1 MLPDIDQLKAKNTM
15 RNITKNSMTLSTTN
29 LTKNNNPTSSYYY
42 KIKSTSKSTSA
53 KVVDLNSYLNIN
65 PNNLGQ
71 KSKIINNST
80 NNNNNIS
87 TNNNSNFYENLYYYP
102 PHKNN
107 YSYANDISSDVGLL
121 YSDFNF
127 NKAPSLKQ
135 NVSEIHRMIEN
146 RKNYKL
152 RCINNLFY
160 YSLCGNRIANTNI
173 DDYYYEGEPKDID
186 FQNQNFIDKS
196 TMHRNNS
203 CLEFIPNKNNLI
215 KNEPLINKYVNN
227 SNISIYNNK
236 TRYINKYMNTGNN
249 RSISQTIYEI
259 KNIPDLS
266 KNNLKQ
272 KNNSINID
280 KSNNQE
286 ESLYLPELK
295 KIQNSFITNLNTEKM
310 DFKINDCIYKSRD
323 KDMKISDLEK
333 NIYRLRIFQ
342 NFQKDKLNAML
353 EKKIYRLE
361 KYIKHIESIFHKHSK
376 IYKKYKINF
385 QNYLRFL
392 WNEISDKEDV
402 MKLLRAD
409 YIKLEYDV
417 DNLLTKNI
425 DKQSELERLI
435 EIRNFLYRV
444 KHKDET
450 IPDINSTLY
459 IESKK
464 YLLAKCLTRLFANDN
479 NITVI
484 KFLNTIP
491 QKIPDISNIDP
502 KNFIAKNCPPVIPYN
517 NFSNTNTSQSIT
529 DSKANKSYSKSNKNK
544 TKKNKNK
551 KIKKEILYDP
561 DNENAFSSPEEFV
574 KIITFLEDQNRFLLR
589 QNENK
594 RMLIET
600 YKDELETCVPEEDV
614 LIGQKL
620 MAEIEE
626 KEKYLLK
633 LKLKNALLKE
643 NFKDEYNHILVNSQ
657 FKELRKL
664 NRSDA
669 HSSFADFKYF
679 QTVNYNFQISRAK
692 YQGLVFFKK
701 LLHNFLNFL
710 SLKYDSF
717 TKEKFYNHINPDYLD
732 EILQY
737 SKKLEFNDRN
747 YFLIYDYT
755 LKLLKLYEFICFY
768 VLRKNK
774 EYNSDK
780 KNIDIIKKEYDKI
793 TNQRKLENSR
803 TIRRLIENKRI
814 NGCRQLIEK
823 WQKNDKYISR
833 KVDNDYY
840 KLIPRNASQDDII
853 RKRYKKNKDIINDE
867 YKNILQY

>member
-1 MLPDIDQLKAKNTM
+1 MLPDIDHLKTKNTI

-29 LTKNNNPTSSYYY
+29 LTKNNNPTSSNYY
-42 KIKSTSKSTSA
+42 KIKPTTKSNSA
-53 KVVDLNSYLNIN
+53 KFIDLNSYLSFNS
-65 PNNLGQ
+65 NNLGN

-80 NNNNNIS
+80 NNNMNIS
-87 TNNNSNFYENLYYYP
+87 TNNNSNFYEKLYYYP

-107 YSYANDISSDVGLL
+107 YSYANDLSSEVGLL

-135 NVSEIHRMIEN
+135 NVSEIKRMIES

-160 YSLCGNRIANTNI
+160 NSLCGNRLSKTNI
-173 DDYYYEGEPKDID
+173 DDYYYEGEPNDID
-186 FQNQNFIDKS
+186 FQNQNFFEKS
-196 TMHRNNS
+196 NMQRNNS

-215 KNEPLINKYVNN
+215 KNEPLVNNIGNISTYINK
-227 SNISIYNNK
+227 SRS
-236 TRYINKYMNTGNN
+236 INKYMNTGNN
-249 RSISQTIYEI
+249 GSISQTIYEI

-266 KNNLKQ
+266 KDNLKQ
-272 KNNSINID
+272 KNNTINID

-286 ESLYLPELK
+286 EYLYLPELQ
-295 KIQNSFITNLNTEKM
+295 KIQNSFITNLNTKKM
-310 DFKINDCIYKSRD
+310 DFKISDCIYRSRD
-323 KDMKISDLEK
+323 KNMKITDLEK
-333 NIYRLRIFQ
+333 NIYRLRIFL

-353 EKKIYRLE
+353 DKKIYRLE

-376 IYKKYKINF
+376 IYKIYKINF

-402 MKLLRAD
+402 MKLLKAD
-409 YIKLEYDV
+409 HIKLEYDV

-425 DKQSELERLI
+425 DKQSELEKLI

-444 KHKDET
+444 KHKDEK
-450 IPDINSTLY
+450 IPDIDSTLY

-464 YLLAKCLTRLFANDN
+464 YLLAKCLTKLFANDN

-491 QKIPDISNIDP
+491 EKIPDISNIDP
-502 KNFIAKNCPPVIPYN
+502 KNFVVKNCPPVLPYN
-517 NFSNTNTSQSIT
+517 NFSNNNTSQSIN
-529 DSKANKSYSKSNKNK
+529 DSKINKNNNKSNKSK
-544 TKKNKNK
+544 AKKFKSK
-551 KIKKEILYDP
+551 KIKKEILYEP
-561 DNENAFSSPEEFV
+561 DNENAFSSPEEFM

-600 YKDELETCVPEEDV
+600 YKDELETCVPEEEV
-614 LIGQKL
+614 EIGKKL

-626 KEKYLLK
+626 KEKYLLE
-633 LKLKNALLKE
+633 LKHKNVLLKE
-643 NFKDEYNHILVNSQ
+643 KFKDEYNQNLVNNQ

-710 SLKYDSF
+710 SVNYDSF
-717 TKEKFYNHINPDYLD
+717 TKEKFYSHINPDYLD
-732 EILQY
+732 EILLY
-737 SKKLEFNDRN
+737 SKDLEFNDRN

-755 LKLLKLYEFICFY
+755 LKILKLYEFICFY

-774 EYNSDK
+774 EYNSNK

-833 KVDNDYY
+833 KVDNEYY
-840 KLIPRNASQDDII
+840 KLIPRNASQDDIF
-853 RKRYKKNKDIINDE
+853 RKRNKKNKNMVNDE
-867 YKNILQY
+867 YKSLLQY

>member
-1 MLPDIDQLKAKNTM
+1 MLPDIDQLKTKTTL

-29 LTKNNNPTSSYYY
+29 LTKNYNPTSSYYY
-42 KIKSTSKSTSA
+42 KIKPTSKNTST
-53 KVVDLNSYLNIN
+53 KVIDLNSFLNIN
-65 PNNLGQ
+65 SNNYDQ
-71 KSKIINNST
+71 RSKIINNST

-107 YSYANDISSDVGLL
+107 YSYANDLSSEVGLL

-135 NVSEIHRMIEN
+135 NVSEIHKMIEN

-152 RCINNLFY
+152 RCINSLFY
-160 YSLCGNRIANTNI
+160 NSLCGNRIVKTNS
-173 DDYYYEGEPKDID
+173 DDYYNDSIPKDID
-186 FQNQNFIDKS
+186 FQSQNFIENS
-196 TMHRNNS
+196 QMRRNNS
-203 CLEFIPNKNNLI
+203 CLEFIPNKNNII
-215 KNEPLINKYVNN
+215 KNESLFNN
-227 SNISIYNNK
+227 NNNLNTYNNK
-236 TRYINKYMNTGNN
+236 NRSINRYMNTGNN
-249 RSISQTIYEI
+249 GSISQTIYEI
-259 KNIPDLS
+259 KNMPDLS
-266 KNNLKQ
+266 KENLKH
-272 KNNSINID
+272 KNKSMININ

-286 ESLYLPELK
+286 ENLYLPELQ
-295 KIQNSFITNLNTEKM
+295 KIQNSFITSIDTEKM
-310 DFKINDCIYKSRD
+310 DFKINDCIYRSRD

-333 NIYRLRIFQ
+333 NIYRLRILQ
-342 NFQKDKLNAML
+342 NSQKDKLNAIL
-353 EKKIYRLE
+353 DEKIYRLE
-361 KYIKHIESIFHKHSK
+361 NYIKHLESIFHKYSK
-376 IYKKYKINF
+376 IYKKYNINF

-392 WNEISDKEDV
+392 WNQISDKEDIL
-402 MKLLRAD
+402 KLIKAEQ
-409 YIKLEYDV
+409 IKLEYDV
-417 DNLLTKNI
+417 DNLLTKNVER
-425 DKQSELERLI
+425 QSELEKLI

-444 KHKDET
+444 KHKDEV

-464 YLLAKCLTRLFANDN
+464 YALAKCLTKLFAKDN

-484 KFLNTIP
+484 KFLNTVP
-491 QKIPDISNIDP
+491 QKIPDESSVDP
-502 KNFIAKNCPPVIPYN
+502 KNFIAKNCPPVLPYN
-517 NFSNTNTSQSIT
+517 NFSNNNTSQSIN
-529 DSKANKSYSKSNKNK
+529 DSKINKKNSKSNKNK
-544 TKKNKNK
+544 VKKHKNK
-551 KIKKEILYDP
+551 KVKNDLLYEP
-561 DNENAFSSPEEFV
+561 DNENAFSSPEEFA

-600 YKDELETCVPEEDV
+600 YKDELETCVPEEEIE
-614 LIGQKL
+614 IGKKL
-620 MAEIEE
+620 NAEIEE
-626 KEKYLLK
+626 KEKLVYE
-633 LKLKNALLKE
+633 LKLKNVLLKE
-643 NFKDEYNHILVNSQ
+643 NYKHEYNRNLINNQ

-692 YQGLVFFKK
+692 YQGFVFFKK
-701 LLHNFLNFL
+701 LLNNFLNFL
-710 SLKYDSF
+710 SLKYDSL
-717 TKEKFYNHINPDYLD
+717 TKEKFYSHINPDHLD

-737 SKKLEFNDRN
+737 SKGLEFNDRN

-755 LKLLKLYEFICFY
+755 LKLLKLYEFICYY

-780 KNIDIIKKEYDKI
+780 KNIAIIKKEYDKI

-814 NGCRQLIEK
+814 NGCKQLIEK

-833 KVDNDYY
+833 KVNNDYY
-840 KLIPRNASQDDII
+840 KLIQRNVSQDDIF
-853 RKRYKKNKDIINDE
+853 RKGHKKNKDVVNDE
-867 YKNILQY
+867 YKNLLQY

>member
-1 MLPDIDQLKAKNTM
+1 MLPDIDHLKAKNTM

-409 YIKLEYDV
+409 HIKLEYDV

-517 NFSNTNTSQSIT
+517 NISNTNTSQSIT

-633 LKLKNALLKE
+633 LKLKNDLLKE

-814 NGCRQLIEK
+814 NGCKQLIEK

>member
-1 MLPDIDQLKAKNTM
+1 MLPDIDDLKTKNTI
-15 RNITKNSMTLSTTN
+15 RNITKNSMTLSTAN

-42 KIKSTSKSTSA
+42 KIKPTTKSASA
-53 KVVDLNSYLNIN
+53 KFIDLNSYLSFNS
-65 PNNLGQ
+65 NNLGN
-71 KSKIINNST
+71 KSKIINNSS
-80 NNNNNIS
+80 NNNINIS

-107 YSYANDISSDVGLL
+107 YSYANDLSSEVGLL

-135 NVSEIHRMIEN
+135 NVSEIHRMIES

-160 YSLCGNRIANTNI
+160 NSLCGNRIAKTNI

-186 FQNQNFIDKS
+186 FQNQNFFEKS
-196 TMHRNNS
+196 NMQRNNS

-215 KNEPLINKYVNN
+215 KNEPLVNN
-227 SNISIYNNK
+227 NGNISTYNNK
-236 TRYINKYMNTGNN
+236 SRSINKYMNTGNSG
-249 RSISQTIYEI
+249 SISQTIYEI

-266 KNNLKQ
+266 KDNLKQ
-272 KNNSINID
+272 KNNTINID

-286 ESLYLPELK
+286 ESLYLPELQ
-295 KIQNSFITNLNTEKM
+295 KIQNSFITNLNTKKM
-310 DFKINDCIYKSRD
+310 DFKISDCIYRSRD
-323 KDMKISDLEK
+323 KNMKITDLEK

-342 NFQKDKLNAML
+342 NFQKDKLNSML
-353 EKKIYRLE
+353 DKKVYRLE

-376 IYKKYKINF
+376 IYKIYKINF

-402 MKLLRAD
+402 MKLLNSD
-409 YIKLEYDV
+409 HIKLEYDV

-425 DKQSELERLI
+425 DKQSELEKLI

-444 KHKDET
+444 KHKDEK
-450 IPDINSTLY
+450 IPDIDSTLY

-464 YLLAKCLTRLFANDN
+464 YLLAKCLTKLFANDN

-502 KNFIAKNCPPVIPYN
+502 KNFIAKNCPPVLPYN
-517 NFSNTNTSQSIT
+517 NFSNNNTSQSIN
-529 DSKANKSYSKSNKNK
+529 DSKINKNNNKSNKSK
-544 TKKNKNK
+544 TKKYKSK
-551 KIKKEILYDP
+551 KIKKEILYEP
-561 DNENAFSSPEEFV
+561 DNENAFSSPEEFM

-600 YKDELETCVPEEDV
+600 YKDELETCVPEEEV
-614 LIGQKL
+614 EIGKKL

-626 KEKYLLK
+626 KEKYLLE
-633 LKLKNALLKE
+633 LKHKNVLLKE
-643 NFKDEYNHILVNSQ
+643 KFKDEYNQNLVNNQ

-710 SLKYDSF
+710 SLNYDSF
-717 TKEKFYNHINPDYLD
+717 TKEKFYSHINPDYLD
-732 EILQY
+732 EILLY
-737 SKKLEFNDRN
+737 SKDLEFNDRN

-755 LKLLKLYEFICFY
+755 LKILKLYEFICFY

-774 EYNSDK
+774 EYNSNK

-814 NGCRQLIEK
+814 NGCKQLIEK

-833 KVDNDYY
+833 KVDNEYY
-840 KLIPRNASQDDII
+840 KLIPRNASQDDVF
-853 RKRYKKNKDIINDE
+853 RKRNKKNKNMINDE
-867 YKNILQY
+867 YKSLLQY

>member
-196 TMHRNNS
+196 AMHRNNS

-227 SNISIYNNK
+227 SNISIYNDK

-280 KSNNQE
+280 KSSNQE

-409 YIKLEYDV
+409 HIKLEYDV

-840 KLIPRNASQDDII
+840 KLIPRNASQDDIV

>member
-1 MLPDIDQLKAKNTM
+1 MLPDIDDLKTKNTI
-15 RNITKNSMTLSTTN
+15 RNITKNSMTLSTAN

-42 KIKSTSKSTSA
+42 KIKPTTKSASA
-53 KVVDLNSYLNIN
+53 KFIDLNSYLSFNS
-65 PNNLGQ
+65 NNLGN
-71 KSKIINNST
+71 KSKIINNSS
-80 NNNNNIS
+80 NNNINIS

-107 YSYANDISSDVGLL
+107 YSYANDLSSEVGLL

-135 NVSEIHRMIEN
+135 NVSEIHRMIESI
-146 RKNYKL
+146 KNYKL

-160 YSLCGNRIANTNI
+160 NSLCGNRIAKTNI

-186 FQNQNFIDKS
+186 FQNQNFFEKS
-196 TMHRNNS
+196 NMQRNNS

-215 KNEPLINKYVNN
+215 KNEPLVNN
-227 SNISIYNNK
+227 NGNISTYNNK
-236 TRYINKYMNTGNN
+236 SRSINKYMNTGNSG
-249 RSISQTIYEI
+249 SISQTIYEI

-266 KNNLKQ
+266 KDNLKQ
-272 KNNSINID
+272 KNNTINID

-286 ESLYLPELK
+286 ESLYLPELQ
-295 KIQNSFITNLNTEKM
+295 KIQNSFITNLNTKKM
-310 DFKINDCIYKSRD
+310 DFKISDCIYRSRD
-323 KDMKISDLEK
+323 KNMKITDLEK

-342 NFQKDKLNAML
+342 NFQKDKLNSML
-353 EKKIYRLE
+353 DKKVYRLE

-376 IYKKYKINF
+376 IYKIYKINF

-402 MKLLRAD
+402 MKLLNSD
-409 YIKLEYDV
+409 HIKLEYDV

-425 DKQSELERLI
+425 DKQSELEKLI

-444 KHKDET
+444 KHKDEK
-450 IPDINSTLY
+450 IPDIDSTLY

-464 YLLAKCLTRLFANDN
+464 YLLAKCLTKLFANDN

-502 KNFIAKNCPPVIPYN
+502 KNFIAKNCPPVLPYN
-517 NFSNTNTSQSIT
+517 NFSNNNTSQSIN
-529 DSKANKSYSKSNKNK
+529 DSKINKNNNKSNKSK
-544 TKKNKNK
+544 TKKYKSK
-551 KIKKEILYDP
+551 KIKKEILYEP
-561 DNENAFSSPEEFV
+561 DNENAFSSPEEFM

-600 YKDELETCVPEEDV
+600 YKDELETCVPEEEV
-614 LIGQKL
+614 EIGKKL

-626 KEKYLLK
+626 KEKYLLE
-633 LKLKNALLKE
+633 LKHKNVLLKE
-643 NFKDEYNHILVNSQ
+643 KFKDEYNQNLVNNQ

-710 SLKYDSF
+710 SLNYDSF
-717 TKEKFYNHINPDYLD
+717 TKEKFYSHINPDYLD
-732 EILQY
+732 EILLY
-737 SKKLEFNDRN
+737 SKDLEFNDRN

-755 LKLLKLYEFICFY
+755 LKILKLYEFICFY

-774 EYNSDK
+774 EYNSNK

-814 NGCRQLIEK
+814 NGCKQLIEK

-833 KVDNDYY
+833 KVDNEYY
-840 KLIPRNASQDDII
+840 KLIPRNASQDDVF
-853 RKRYKKNKDIINDE
+853 RKRNKKNKNLINDE
-867 YKNILQY
+867 YKSFLQY

>member
-1 MLPDIDQLKAKNTM
+1 MLPDIDDLKTKNTI

-42 KIKSTSKSTSA
+42 KIKPTTKSASA
-53 KVVDLNSYLNIN
+53 KFIDLNSYLSFNS
-65 PNNLGQ
+65 NNLGN
-71 KSKIINNST
+71 KSKIINNSS
-80 NNNNNIS
+80 NNNINIS

-107 YSYANDISSDVGLL
+107 YSYANDLSSEVGLL

-135 NVSEIHRMIEN
+135 NVSEIHRMIESI
-146 RKNYKL
+146 KNYKL

-160 YSLCGNRIANTNI
+160 NSLCGNRIAKTNI

-186 FQNQNFIDKS
+186 FQNQNFFEKS
-196 TMHRNNS
+196 NMQRNNS

-215 KNEPLINKYVNN
+215 KNEPLVNN
-227 SNISIYNNK
+227 NGNISTYNNK
-236 TRYINKYMNTGNN
+236 SRSINKYMNTGNSG
-249 RSISQTIYEI
+249 SISQTIYEI

-266 KNNLKQ
+266 KDNLKQ
-272 KNNSINID
+272 KNNTINID

-286 ESLYLPELK
+286 ESLYLPELQ
-295 KIQNSFITNLNTEKM
+295 KIQNSFITNLNTKKM
-310 DFKINDCIYKSRD
+310 DFKISDCIYRSRD
-323 KDMKISDLEK
+323 KNMKITDLEK

-342 NFQKDKLNAML
+342 NFQKDKLNSML
-353 EKKIYRLE
+353 DKKVYRLE

-376 IYKKYKINF
+376 IYKIYKINF

-402 MKLLRAD
+402 MKLLNSD
-409 YIKLEYDV
+409 HIKLEYDV

-425 DKQSELERLI
+425 DKQSELEKLI

-444 KHKDET
+444 KHKDEK
-450 IPDINSTLY
+450 IPDIDSTLY

-464 YLLAKCLTRLFANDN
+464 YLLAKCLTKLFANDN

-491 QKIPDISNIDP
+491 QKIPDISDIDP
-502 KNFIAKNCPPVIPYN
+502 KNFIAKNCPPVLPYN
-517 NFSNTNTSQSIT
+517 NFSNNNTSQSIN
-529 DSKANKSYSKSNKNK
+529 DSKINKNNNKSNKSK
-544 TKKNKNK
+544 TKKYKSK
-551 KIKKEILYDP
+551 KIKKEILYEP
-561 DNENAFSSPEEFV
+561 DNENAFSSPEEFM

-600 YKDELETCVPEEDV
+600 YKDELETCVPEEEV
-614 LIGQKL
+614 EIGKKL

-626 KEKYLLK
+626 KEKYLLE
-633 LKLKNALLKE
+633 LKHKNVLLKE
-643 NFKDEYNHILVNSQ
+643 KFKDEYNQNLVNNQ

-710 SLKYDSF
+710 SLNYDSF
-717 TKEKFYNHINPDYLD
+717 TKEKFYSHINPDYLD
-732 EILQY
+732 EILLY
-737 SKKLEFNDRN
+737 SKDLEFNDRN

-755 LKLLKLYEFICFY
+755 LKILKLYEFICFY

-774 EYNSDK
+774 EYNSNK

-814 NGCRQLIEK
+814 NGCKQLIEK

-833 KVDNDYY
+833 KVDNEYY
-840 KLIPRNASQDDII
+840 KLIPRNASQDDVF
-853 RKRYKKNKDIINDE
+853 RKRNKKNKNLINDE
-867 YKNILQY
+867 YKSFLQY

>member
-1 MLPDIDQLKAKNTM
+1 MLPDIDHLKTKNTI

-42 KIKSTSKSTSA
+42 KIKPTTKSSSA
-53 KVVDLNSYLNIN
+53 KFIDLNSYLSFNS
-65 PNNLGQ
+65 NNLGN

-80 NNNNNIS
+80 NNNINIS
-87 TNNNSNFYENLYYYP
+87 TTNNSNFYENLYYYP

-107 YSYANDISSDVGLL
+107 YSYANDLSSEVGLL

-135 NVSEIHRMIEN
+135 NVSEIHRMIES

-160 YSLCGNRIANTNI
+160 NSLCGNRIAKTNI

-186 FQNQNFIDKS
+186 FQNQNFFEKS
-196 TMHRNNS
+196 NMQRNNS

-215 KNEPLINKYVNN
+215 KNEPLVNN
-227 SNISIYNNK
+227 NGNISTYNNK
-236 TRYINKYMNTGNN
+236 SRSINKYMNTGNSG
-249 RSISQTIYEI
+249 SISQTIYEI

-266 KNNLKQ
+266 KDNLKQ
-272 KNNSINID
+272 KNNTINID

-286 ESLYLPELK
+286 ESLYLPELQ
-295 KIQNSFITNLNTEKM
+295 KIQNSFITNLNTKKM
-310 DFKINDCIYKSRD
+310 DFKISDCIYRSRD
-323 KDMKISDLEK
+323 KNMKITDLEK

-342 NFQKDKLNAML
+342 NFQKDKLNSML
-353 EKKIYRLE
+353 DKKVYRLE

-376 IYKKYKINF
+376 IYKIYKINF

-402 MKLLRAD
+402 IKLLNAD
-409 YIKLEYDV
+409 HIKLEYDV

-425 DKQSELERLI
+425 DKQSELEKLI

-444 KHKDET
+444 KHKDEK
-450 IPDINSTLY
+450 IPDIDSTLY

-464 YLLAKCLTRLFANDN
+464 YLLAKCLTKLFENDN

-502 KNFIAKNCPPVIPYN
+502 KNFIAKNCPPVLPYN
-517 NFSNTNTSQSIT
+517 NFSNNNTSQSIN
-529 DSKANKSYSKSNKNK
+529 DSKINKNNNKSNKSK
-544 TKKNKNK
+544 AKKYKSK
-551 KIKKEILYDP
+551 KIKKEILYEP
-561 DNENAFSSPEEFV
+561 DNENAFSSPEEFK

-600 YKDELETCVPEEDV
+600 YKDELETCVPEEEV
-614 LIGQKL
+614 EIGKKL

-626 KEKYLLK
+626 KEKYLLE
-633 LKLKNALLKE
+633 LKHKNVLLKE
-643 NFKDEYNHILVNSQ
+643 KFKDEYNQNLVNNQ

-710 SLKYDSF
+710 SLNYDSF
-717 TKEKFYNHINPDYLD
+717 TKEKFYSHINPDYLD
-732 EILQY
+732 EILLY
-737 SKKLEFNDRN
+737 SKDLEFNDRN

-755 LKLLKLYEFICFY
+755 LKILKLYEFICFY

-774 EYNSDK
+774 EYNSNK

-814 NGCRQLIEK
+814 NGCKQLIEK

-833 KVDNDYY
+833 KVDNEYY
-840 KLIPRNASQDDII
+840 KLIPRNASQDDVF
-853 RKRYKKNKDIINDE
+853 RKRNKKNKNMINDE
-867 YKNILQY
+867 YKILLQY

>member
-1 MLPDIDQLKAKNTM
+1 MLPDIDHLKTKNTI

-42 KIKSTSKSTSA
+42 KIKPTTKSSSA
-53 KVVDLNSYLNIN
+53 KFIDLNSYLSFNS
-65 PNNLGQ
+65 NNLGN

-80 NNNNNIS
+80 NNNINIS

-107 YSYANDISSDVGLL
+107 YSYANDLSSEVGLL

-135 NVSEIHRMIEN
+135 NVSEIHRMIES

-160 YSLCGNRIANTNI
+160 NSLCGNRIAKTNI

-186 FQNQNFIDKS
+186 FQNQNFFEKS
-196 TMHRNNS
+196 NMQRNNS

-215 KNEPLINKYVNN
+215 KNEPLVNN
-227 SNISIYNNK
+227 NGNISTYNNK
-236 TRYINKYMNTGNN
+236 SRSINKYMNTGNSG
-249 RSISQTIYEI
+249 SISQTIYEI

-266 KNNLKQ
+266 KDNLKQ
-272 KNNSINID
+272 KNNTINID

-286 ESLYLPELK
+286 ESLYLPELQ
-295 KIQNSFITNLNTEKM
+295 KIQNSFITNLNTKKM
-310 DFKINDCIYKSRD
+310 DFKISDCIYRSRD
-323 KDMKISDLEK
+323 KNMKITDLEK

-342 NFQKDKLNAML
+342 NFQKDKLNSML
-353 EKKIYRLE
+353 DKKVYRLE

-376 IYKKYKINF
+376 IYKIYKINF

-402 MKLLRAD
+402 IKLLNAD
-409 YIKLEYDV
+409 HIKLEYDV

-425 DKQSELERLI
+425 DKQSELEKLI

-444 KHKDET
+444 KHKDEK
-450 IPDINSTLY
+450 IPDIDSTLY

-464 YLLAKCLTRLFANDN
+464 YLLAKCLTKLFENDN

-502 KNFIAKNCPPVIPYN
+502 KNFIAKNCPPVLPYN
-517 NFSNTNTSQSIT
+517 NFSNNNTSQSIN
-529 DSKANKSYSKSNKNK
+529 DSKINKNNNKSNKSK
-544 TKKNKNK
+544 TKKYKSK
-551 KIKKEILYDP
+551 KIKKEILYEP
-561 DNENAFSSPEEFV
+561 DNENAFSSPEEFM

-600 YKDELETCVPEEDV
+600 YKDELETCVPEEEV
-614 LIGQKL
+614 EIGKKL

-626 KEKYLLK
+626 KEKYLLE
-633 LKLKNALLKE
+633 LKHKNVLLKE
-643 NFKDEYNHILVNSQ
+643 KFKDEYNQNLVNNQ

-710 SLKYDSF
+710 SLNYDSF
-717 TKEKFYNHINPDYLD
+717 TKEKFYSHINPDCLD
-732 EILQY
+732 EILLY
-737 SKKLEFNDRN
+737 SKDLEFNDRN

-755 LKLLKLYEFICFY
+755 LKILKLYEFICFY

-774 EYNSDK
+774 EYNSNK

-814 NGCRQLIEK
+814 NGCKQLIEK

-833 KVDNDYY
+833 KVDNEYY
-840 KLIPRNASQDDII
+840 KLIPRNASQDDVF
-853 RKRYKKNKDIINDE
+853 RKRNKKNKNMINDE
-867 YKNILQY
+867 YKSLLQY

>member
-1 MLPDIDQLKAKNTM
+1 MLPDIDHLKAKNTM

-266 KNNLKQ
+266 KDNLKQ

-409 YIKLEYDV
+409 HIKLEYDV

-529 DSKANKSYSKSNKNK
+529 DSKANKSYNKSNKNK

-701 LLHNFLNFL
+701 LLYNFLNFL

>member
-1 MLPDIDQLKAKNTM
+1 MLPDIDHLKTKNTI

-29 LTKNNNPTSSYYY
+29 LTKNNNPTSSNYY
-42 KIKSTSKSTSA
+42 KIKPTTKSNSA
-53 KVVDLNSYLNIN
+53 KFIDLNSYLSFNS
-65 PNNLGQ
+65 NNLGN

-80 NNNNNIS
+80 NNNMNIS
-87 TNNNSNFYENLYYYP
+87 TNNNSNFYEKLYYYP

-107 YSYANDISSDVGLL
+107 YSYANDLSSEVGLL

-135 NVSEIHRMIEN
+135 NVSEIKRMIES

-160 YSLCGNRIANTNI
+160 NSLCGNRLSKTNI
-173 DDYYYEGEPKDID
+173 DDYYYEGEPNDID
-186 FQNQNFIDKS
+186 FQNQNFFEKS
-196 TMHRNNS
+196 NMQRNNS

-215 KNEPLINKYVNN
+215 KNEPLVNNIGNISTYINK
-227 SNISIYNNK
+227 SRS
-236 TRYINKYMNTGNN
+236 INKYMNTGNN
-249 RSISQTIYEI
+249 GSISQTIYEI

-266 KNNLKQ
+266 KDNLKQ
-272 KNNSINID
+272 KNNTINID

-286 ESLYLPELK
+286 EYLYLPELQ
-295 KIQNSFITNLNTEKM
+295 KIQNSFITNLNTKKM
-310 DFKINDCIYKSRD
+310 DFKISDCIYRSRD
-323 KDMKISDLEK
+323 KNMKITDLEK
-333 NIYRLRIFQ
+333 NIYRLRIFL

-353 EKKIYRLE
+353 DKKIYRLE

-376 IYKKYKINF
+376 IYKIYKINF

-402 MKLLRAD
+402 MKLLKAD
-409 YIKLEYDV
+409 HIKLEYDV

-425 DKQSELERLI
+425 DKQSELEKLI

-444 KHKDET
+444 KHKDEK
-450 IPDINSTLY
+450 IPDIDSTLY

-464 YLLAKCLTRLFANDN
+464 YLLAKCLTKLFANDN

-491 QKIPDISNIDP
+491 EKIPDISNIDP
-502 KNFIAKNCPPVIPYN
+502 KNFVVKNCPPVLPYN
-517 NFSNTNTSQSIT
+517 NFSNNNTSQSIN
-529 DSKANKSYSKSNKNK
+529 DSKINKNNNKSNKSK
-544 TKKNKNK
+544 AKKFKSK
-551 KIKKEILYDP
+551 KIKKEILYEP
-561 DNENAFSSPEEFV
+561 DNENAFSSPEEFM

-600 YKDELETCVPEEDV
+600 YKDELETCVPEEEV
-614 LIGQKL
+614 EIGKKL

-626 KEKYLLK
+626 KEKYLLE
-633 LKLKNALLKE
+633 LKHKNVLLKE
-643 NFKDEYNHILVNSQ
+643 KFKDEYNQNLVNNQ

-710 SLKYDSF
+710 SVNYDSF
-717 TKEKFYNHINPDYLD
+717 TKEKFYSHINPDYLD
-732 EILQY
+732 EILLY
-737 SKKLEFNDRN
+737 RKDLEFNDRN

-755 LKLLKLYEFICFY
+755 LKILKLYEFICFY

-774 EYNSDK
+774 EYNSNK

-833 KVDNDYY
+833 KVDNEYY
-840 KLIPRNASQDDII
+840 KLIPRNASQDDIF
-853 RKRYKKNKDIINDE
+853 RKRNKKNKNMINDE
-867 YKNILQY
+867 YKSLLQY